1 MAAAHVAGVAALYL
15 ERNPNMSPG
24 AVRDAII
31 AGSSKEKLSWL
42 FQFFSPNRLL
52 NTNGVD

>member
-1 MAAAHVAGVAALYL
+1 MASAHVAGVAALYL
-15 ERNPNMSPG
+15 ERNPSMSPG

-31 AGSSKEKLSWL
+31 ADSSKERLSWL